1 MKIIHKILLIITCFI
16 VGFNPITVS
25 AEDSTTVSIDVDS
38 DYENV
43 VVENE
48 NYTNVVHDKI
58 VLPFSD
64 VGEYKYKIYV
74 PEDLNTSYTL
84 TVVVGRNDSNQL
96 YTETV
101 LYNNANK
108 DVKVDKV
115 EFRKKP
121 VKEEPKQDIPN
132 QEQPKKS
139 SGGEIATGVMDNS
152 LMWGAI
158 ITLCAIALH
167 LSREERK

>member
-1 MKIIHKILLIITCFI
+1 MLTITCFI
-16 VGFNPITVS
+16 VGFNPITVL
-25 AEDSTTVSIDVDS
+25 AEDSTTVNIDVDS

-48 NYTNVVHDKI
+48 NYTNVVHDRI
-58 VLPFSD
+58 VLSFSD

-74 PEDLNTSYTL
+74 PEDLDTSYTL

-108 DVKVDKV
+108 NVKVDKV

-121 VKEEPKQDIPN
+121 TPEEPKHDTPN
-132 QEQPKKS
+132 QEQPKEKK
-139 SGGEIATGVMDNS
+139 SGGDIATGVMDNS

-167 LSREERK
+167 LSRGGKK

>member
-1 MKIIHKILLIITCFI
+1 MKIIHKILLTITCFI
-16 VGFNPITVS
+16 IGFNPVTVL
-25 AEDSTTVSIDVDS
+25 AEDSTTVTIDVDS

-58 VLPFSD
+58 VLSFSD

-115 EFRKKP
+115 EFRKKSTP
-121 VKEEPKQDIPN
+121 EEPKQDVPN

-139 SGGEIATGVMDNS
+139 SGGDIATGVMDNS

-167 LSREERK
+167 LSRGGKK

>member
-1 MKIIHKILLIITCFI
+1 MLTITCFI
-16 VGFNPITVS
+16 VGFNPITVL

-48 NYTNVVHDKI
+48 NYTNVLHDKI
-58 VLPFSD
+58 VLSFSD

-74 PEDLNTSYTL
+74 PEDLDTSYTL

-115 EFRKKP
+115 EFRKKSTP
-121 VKEEPKQDIPN
+121 EEPKHDTPN

-139 SGGEIATGVMDNS
+139 SGGDIATGVMDNS

-167 LSREERK
+167 LSRGGKK

>member
-1 MKIIHKILLIITCFI
+1 MYNYRDFKIPYDIGIEIDREVDAEIEKKQHTEIGGLSKISELLRVWKWLGFNFILEYISGSILLFVVGFPLF

-25 AEDSTTVSIDVDS
+25 AEDSMTVSIDVDS

-58 VLPFSD
+58 VLSFSD

-96 YTETV
+96 
-101 LYNNANK
+101 LRMLK
-108 DVKVDKV
+108 
-115 EFRKKP
+115 
-121 VKEEPKQDIPN
+121 
-132 QEQPKKS
+132 
-139 SGGEIATGVMDNS
+139 
-152 LMWGAI
+152 
-158 ITLCAIALH
+158 
-167 LSREERK
+167 